1 MRGQIKKKQYILY
14 LIITNYFDFAIVNLY
29 NSNFKTNKISSVD
42 TSLSEQQSII
52 YFINNI
58 IIVSEVPLMQ

>member
-14 LIITNYFDFAIVNLY
+14 LMITNYFDFASVNLY
-29 NSNFKTNKISSVD
+29 NSHFKTNKINRVD
-42 TSLSEQQSII
+42 NSLSEQQSII

-58 IIVSEVPLMQ
+58 IEVIE